1 MNLFNK
7 TKEAED
13 AIESKQKI
21 IPLTYN
27 SMENVVKLV
36 DAAKEVNSRFTLCLK
51 LSIGEFEVDSNAF
64 KEIKLLKASK
74 NQDARIIIS
83 FADTISSTETTI
95 ELQYIEKA
103 TVKIEYSKTEEV
115 EP

>member
-7 TKEAED
+7 AKQAED
-13 AIESKQKI
+13 RIESQQKN
-21 IPLTYN
+21 IPLTYH

-36 DAAKEVNSRFTLCLK
+36 DIAKEVNSNFTLCLK
-51 LSIGEFEVDSNAF
+51 LSIGAFEVDSNAF

-74 NQDARIIIS
+74 SQDARIVIS

-95 ELQYIEKA
+95 ELQYIERA
-103 TVKIEYSKTEEV
+103 TVKIEYIKEEGV
-115 EP
+115 EE